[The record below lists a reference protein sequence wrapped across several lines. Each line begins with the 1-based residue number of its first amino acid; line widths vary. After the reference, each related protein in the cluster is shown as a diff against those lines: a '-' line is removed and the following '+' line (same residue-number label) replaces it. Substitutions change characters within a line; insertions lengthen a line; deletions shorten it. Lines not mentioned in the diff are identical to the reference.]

1 MKRSS
6 EILLKFQV
14 EEARRRQQLLKG
26 EIRLAPEPD
35 PKKAAEERKNLI
47 EAVTKPSSPNSE
59 RHGSN

>member
-14 EEARRRQQLLKG
+14 EEARHREQLLKG

-35 PKKAAEERKNLI
+35 PEKAAEERRNLI
-47 EAVTKPSSPNSE
+47 EAVTKPSSPDSE
-59 RHGSN
+59 PHGTH